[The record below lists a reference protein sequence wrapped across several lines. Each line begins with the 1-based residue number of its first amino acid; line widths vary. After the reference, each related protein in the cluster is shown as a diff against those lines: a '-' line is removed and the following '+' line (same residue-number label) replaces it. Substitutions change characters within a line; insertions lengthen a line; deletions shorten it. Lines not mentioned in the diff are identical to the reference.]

1 MVKRRVVLGWGL
13 AASCGEPAAL
23 AAPVGTVH
31 RVQVVVQ
38 NSKQIKQL
46 PLILAYRLGY
56 FRGEGLDVQLQ
67 DLPVQAHSLPN
78 VAQFPAEVFAGTF
91 ERTVLQHAQRR
102 PHQAFVL
109 MSRAPQVVLGVS
121 PNALPGHATLKDL
134 VGCSI
139 GVAASGTLS
148 HRVARLMLLRAGLR
162 PTDVNF
168 VEVANAD
175 RALEAFHLGEIDALS
190 YTDPVITRLE
200 LGGVIRVVSDT
211 RGLRDSDHVFGGP
224 VLCSCLSAS
233 REYVEQNGEV
243 CQALTNGVVK
253 ALKWLHTATPS
264 DLTTHVPESHM
275 GGDRAVFLAAFNKS
289 RETLATDGT
298 IPLQGPV
305 NVIRA
310 LDRLQLNLSLAGVVP
325 AETYTNRFAQR
336 AKAQFKV

>member
-13 AASCGEPAAL
+13 AASCGAPL
-23 AAPVGTVH
+23 VQAAPVSGAQ

-38 NSKQIKQL
+38 GSNQIKQL
-46 PLILAYRLGY
+46 PLILAQRLGY
-56 FRGEGLDVQLQ
+56 FRAEGVDVQLQ
-67 DLPVQAHSLPN
+67 DLPPRAHTLPN
-78 VAQFPAEVFAGTF
+78 AAQFPAEVFAGTF
-91 ERTVLQHAQRR
+91 ERTILQHAQRK

-121 PNALPGHATLKDL
+121 PASLPGHATLKDL
-134 VGCSI
+134 VGCSV

-175 RALEAFHLGEIDALS
+175 RALVAFHIGEIDALS

-200 LGGVIRVVSDT
+200 LGGVIRVISDT

-224 VLCSCLSAS
+224 VLCTCLSAS
-233 REYVEQNGEV
+233 REYVEQNPEV

-264 DLTTHVPESHM
+264 DLITHVPESHM

-310 LDRLQLNLSLAGVVP
+310 LERLQLNLSLAGVVP